1 MGWKSV
7 SPAAKAS
14 LPWYLGLASCR
25 TVVGSWDFAIKLGL

>member
-14 LPWYLGLASCR
+14 LPWYLGLASCS
-25 TVVGSWDFAIKLGL
+25 TEVGSWDLLIRLGL